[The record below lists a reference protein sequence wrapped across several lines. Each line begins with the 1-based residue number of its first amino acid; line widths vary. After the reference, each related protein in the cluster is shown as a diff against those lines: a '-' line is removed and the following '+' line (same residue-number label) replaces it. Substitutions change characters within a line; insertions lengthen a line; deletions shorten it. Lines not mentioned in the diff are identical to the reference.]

1 MQKVENGKMIAIEY
15 RVKNQETNEVV
26 DENIGG
32 EPLEFLMGS
41 SQVIA
46 GLEKGIEGMQEG
58 DSKQIIVAPEDAY
71 GEYRIDFLQEVPRE
85 QFEGIDLKEGMTL
98 FGHGEDGRSVQVT
111 VKSFNDANVMIDYNH
126 PLAGKTLVFDVSIK
140 GVREATDADFMA
152 MGGGCGCGS
161 GGGHHHKH
169 SEGGCCGGHGGGC
182 CGGHH

>member
-32 EPLEFLMGS
+32 DPLEFLMGS

-46 GLEKGIEGMQEG
+46 GLEKGIEGMSEG
-58 DSKQIIVAPEDAY
+58 ETKQIVIAPEDAY
-71 GEYRIDFLQEVPRE
+71 GEYRVDYLQEVPRE
-85 QFEGIDLKEGMTL
+85 QFEGIELKEGMTL
-98 FGHGEDGRSVQVT
+98 FGHGEDGRSVQVI
-111 VKSFNDANVMIDYNH
+111 VKSFNDENVMIDYNH
-126 PLAGKTLVFDVSIK
+126 PLAGKTLVFDVIIK

-152 MGGGCGCGS
+152 MGGGCGCG
-161 GGGHHHKH
+161 GGGHHHDH

-182 CGGHH
+182 CGGGHH